1 MAKLK
6 PSERTERRV
15 QMFID
20 RGIYKQKVDVLDA
33 AVELLVRHQM
43 ELESKKQAE
52 SYKQDENVQ
61 KLQMETINARR

>member
-52 SYKQDENVQ
+52 SYKQDENIQ